1 MTVESI
7 LDIAFS
13 VTTAVIAGIALF
25 QTKKQIQL
33 SNRQQ
38 LFDRRLNKY
47 LFVKELLS
55 LYSQHRSLIVNKPD
69 IYQMVDYQ
77 FSWLTNCSA
86 LESMNLAMISPL
98 SQGEQKVFLQKCET
112 LEKSAIEITLLWES
126 NASKLISQF
135 VEQYKE
141 LLEAMYHQQ
150 ILLNKL
156 HAENIERPMLGDTF
170 KKRAK
175 EGAELVKL
183 ITVIEVIDTTYNKIV
198 DTKAEEKLI
207 ESIKL

>member
-38 LFDRRLNKY
+38 LFDRRLDKY
-47 LFVKELLS
+47 LFVRELLS

-69 IYQMVDYQ
+69 IYKMVDYQ

-126 NASKLISQF
+126 IASKLISQF

-156 HAENIERPMLGDTF
+156 HAENREQPMLGDTF
-170 KKRAK
+170 EKRAK

-183 ITVIEVIDTTYNKIV
+183 ISVIEVIDTTYNKIV
-198 DTKAEEKLI
+198 ETKAEEKLI